1 MRPGEIARA
10 RESFSVVYVPL
21 GTLEWHGLHNPM
33 GADGLQAEE
42 ICLRCASR
50 GGVVFP
56 PVYYGE
62 SRVNSLLETDPR
74 FQAGICE
81 RMGLP
86 ADSFSA
92 EKFPLTGMQQL
103 ELYQRLLI
111 QILAEAASYGFAL
124 VVFVAGHYPL
134 VEPARCAVLTYNQWA
149 YDKQWRRIGGL
160 ALSDFLLLRRN
171 YAESGDHA
179 GGWETSH
186 LLCSDPETVD
196 LSLAAQDLQYGIF
209 GTRDPQDATASFGEE
224 LYEKAAERIT
234 ERVRQWL
241 AQPQYGHGLPL

>member
-1 MRPGEIARA
+1 MRPRDIARV
-10 RESFSVVYVPL
+10 REEIPVVYVPL

-42 ICLRCASR
+42 LCLRCAAQ

-74 FQAGICE
+74 FQGGICE

-86 ADSFSA
+86 PDAFSE
-92 EKFPLTGMQQL
+92 EKFPCSGMQQL

-111 QILAEAASYGFAL
+111 QIMAEAASYGFAL

-149 YDKQWRRIGGL
+149 YDKPWKRIGGL
-160 ALSDFLLLRRN
+160 ALADYLLLRPD
-171 YAESGDHA
+171 YAEAGDHA

-186 LLCSDPETVD
+186 LLCSDPDTVD
-196 LSLAAQDLQYGIF
+196 LSLAEKELQFGIF
-209 GTRDPQDATASFGEE
+209 GSRDPHEADARFGEE
-224 LYEKAAERIT
+224 IYDRAAERIT
-234 ERVRQWL
+234 ERVRRWMER
-241 AQPQYGHGLPL
+241 PQFDHGLTL